1 MVIWSFTMKKFKQY
15 RIENENY
22 NYAPSIDGPALEP
35 HTINGAE
42 MQIRQLARNIRTTF
56 NLDER
61 WKPYH
66 AQILQA
72 TKLLDEA
79 ANTIGNIMSGE
90 ERNTPHRFYNDPN
103 KKGS

>member
-15 RIENENY
+15 QIENENY
-22 NYAPSIDGPALEP
+22 SYTQSIDGPPLEP
-35 HTINGAE
+35 HTISGAE
-42 MQIRQLARNIRTTF
+42 VQIRQLAKNIRTTF

-61 WKPYH
+61 WKQYH

-72 TKLLDEA
+72 TRLLDEA

-90 ERNTPHRFYNDPN
+90 ERNSPHRFYHDPN
-103 KKGS
+103 KKG